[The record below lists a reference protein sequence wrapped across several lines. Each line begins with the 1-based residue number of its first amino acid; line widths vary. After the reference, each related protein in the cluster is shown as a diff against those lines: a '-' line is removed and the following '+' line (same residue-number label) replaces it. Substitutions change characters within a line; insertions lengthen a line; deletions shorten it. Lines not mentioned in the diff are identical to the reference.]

1 MSRPQRLIQRAAGEQ
16 FTLGASVHDLPL
28 LQHHDLIRILN
39 GGQPVG
45 DHQQRLSF
53 GKGHDGP
60 LDLVLVLRVRE
71 GSCLVQN
78 DDGRVLQNCP
88 GDGDALALSARELL
102 TRVPGG
108 GVPAVLQTADE
119 LLTLGCPGGGE
130 HLLV

>member
-1 MSRPQRLIQRAAGEQ
+1 MDLWILSSFSGSVKAVASSKM
-16 FTLGASVHDLPL
+16 TMGASFKIV
-28 LQHHDLIRILN
+28 
-39 GGQPVG
+39 
-45 DHQQRLSF
+45 
-53 GKGHDGP
+53 
-60 LDLVLVLRVRE
+60 
-71 GSCLVQN
+71 
-78 DDGRVLQNCP
+78 P